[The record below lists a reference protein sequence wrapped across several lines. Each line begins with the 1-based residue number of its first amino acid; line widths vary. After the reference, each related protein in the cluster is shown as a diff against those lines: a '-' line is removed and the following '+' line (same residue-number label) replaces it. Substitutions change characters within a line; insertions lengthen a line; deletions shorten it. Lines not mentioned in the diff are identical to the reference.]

1 MLKGEKKIIFW
12 LIEVKK
18 IPYIFFFFF
27 GFVIL
32 KDRKQL

>member
-18 IPYIFFFFF
+18 IPYIFFF

-32 KDRKQL
+32 KDKKQL